1 MIGAALM
8 AVCARVAD
16 RCTRD
21 RPWRRLASQWRQMA
35 EEGIDERR
43 TLSSNAQPQ
52 PASPDEVRNLLCTAT
67 LVAAARVASE
77 PACAAAA
84 CAAPEAA
91 AAKVVRLRRLV
102 AEAEATAAR
111 VATEA
116 RLAIKLQAIARGRQG
131 RAKAAAAAAAEVS
144 SESKSELA
152 DALAGFWAAAE
163 AVEAAAAAASRR
175 SSFGSAADPLEEG
188 SRVEDS
194 AAASHSDLEFEDLDE
209 GGV

>member
-1 MIGAALM
+1 M
-8 AVCARVAD
+8 VVVWARVAE
-16 RCTRD
+16 RCIRE
-21 RPWRRLASQWRQMA
+21 RPWRRLASQWTQMA

-52 PASPDEVRNLLCTAT
+52 LASPDEVRNLLCMAK

-77 PACAAAA
+77 PACAAVA
-84 CAAPEAA
+84 CAAPEAV

-102 AEAEATAAR
+102 AEAEATAA
-111 VATEA
+111 
-116 RLAIKLQAIARGRQG
+116 IQLQAIARGRQG
-131 RAKAAAAAAAEVS
+131 RAKAAAAEVS

-175 SSFGSAADPLEEG
+175 SSFGSAADSLEEG
-188 SRVEDS
+188 SRVDDS
-194 AAASHSDLEFEDLDE
+194 AAASHSDLEFEDLEE
-209 GGV
+209 GGVG

>member
-1 MIGAALM
+1 
-8 AVCARVAD
+8 
-16 RCTRD
+16 
-21 RPWRRLASQWRQMA
+21 MA

-52 PASPDEVRNLLCTAT
+52 PASPDEVRNLPCTAE
-67 LVAAARVASE
+67 LVAARVASE

-84 CAAPEAA
+84 CAAPEAVA
-91 AAKVVRLRRLV
+91 VAKVVHRLRRLV
-102 AEAEATAAR
+102 AEAEATAER
-111 VATEA
+111 VATEE

-175 SSFGSAADPLEEG
+175 SSFGSAADSLEEG

-194 AAASHSDLEFEDLDE
+194 AAASHSDLEFEDLEE
-209 GGV
+209 GGVG